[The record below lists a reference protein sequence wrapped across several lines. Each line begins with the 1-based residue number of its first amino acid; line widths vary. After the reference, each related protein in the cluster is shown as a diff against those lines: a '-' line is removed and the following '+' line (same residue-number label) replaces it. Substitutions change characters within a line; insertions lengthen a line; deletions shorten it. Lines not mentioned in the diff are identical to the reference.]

1 MVRNQTVVII
11 EENGYY
17 DLQTKVKA
25 KKKKKKRLVNGEG
38 SHQRDS
44 MKKNASKLKKK
55 GCTNLPIVIEGS
67 SDSEL
72 LKETDEMPKKLKRKG
87 TQIFSCDQ
95 DGDCEISSKELPIE
109 QQEAL
114 FFISKKRKR
123 DIPDSDGVG
132 DGFPAKKKKKKK
144 NHKSAHCVIQ
154 LSGEDED
161 ESVKHISKKQKTISQ
176 EPMFHDGKKIQ
187 PVVRNAAGDR
197 DIVKRK
203 KVCCLKEK
211 GIANT
216 VHQLE
221 EDFGCKR
228 RALGF
233 QQHLEG
239 TANLSEESKV
249 MKKRKKKGKEK
260 KRKQLLLT
268 SEDNQENQSGV
279 SFESQP
285 KQKSKRK
292 PSDGKEKT
300 GLISNS
306 EQDSKVKKKKMKK
319 RKTQTKVVS
328 DHPAL
333 LEDDGDVATNESW
346 SATKRMKNSPK
357 SKKAQDHVVSW
368 EDGRSENNSRQH
380 IKKKKKDQ
388 ENRGSKAC
396 GEEPSF
402 KKAKIKP
409 EAKEDDEEI
418 KVVAFKEGNCDEIQI
433 DKLRRQALQEEID
446 RESGKMKTVKEEGE
460 SDAHFGQWTTATFET
475 SEQKNKFLRLL
486 GGFKKGSVPVQ
497 GPPAHAS
504 KLNMALDKSKEQNLQ
519 QKLQTEFEKALAWKH
534 HRGIGL
540 GFQPPIQ
547 KQVHIDK
554 FASRSIKFED

>member
-1 MVRNQTVVII
+1 MVRNQAVAII
-11 EENGYY
+11 EENGYH
-17 DLQTKVKA
+17 DLQAKVKA
-25 KKKKKKRLVNGEG
+25 KKKKRLVNGEG
-38 SHQRDS
+38 SDQIDS
-44 MKKNASKLKKK
+44 MKKNASKLKSK
-55 GCTNLPIVIEGS
+55 GCTNLPIVIESS

-87 TQIFSCDQ
+87 TQRFSCNQ
-95 DGDCEISSKELPIE
+95 DGDGEISSKELPIE
-109 QQEAL
+109 QQEAP

-123 DIPDSDGVG
+123 DIPDTDGVG

-144 NHKSAHCVIQ
+144 KHKPAHCVIQ
-154 LSGEDED
+154 LSGEDEH
-161 ESVKHISKKQKTISQ
+161 EPVKHISKKQKTISQ
-176 EPMFHDGKKIQ
+176 ETTFQ
-187 PVVRNAAGDR
+187 TLVQNAAGDK
-197 DIVKRK
+197 DIVKGK

-221 EDFGCKR
+221 EEFGCKR

-239 TANLSEESKV
+239 TPNVSEEESKG
-249 MKKRKKKGKEK
+249 MKKKKKRKKK
-260 KRKQLLLT
+260 KRKQPLLT
-268 SEDNQENQSGV
+268 SEDNQENQSCV
-279 SFESQP
+279 SIESQP
-285 KQKSKRK
+285 KQKSKTK
-292 PSDGKEKT
+292 PSNGKEKT

-306 EQDSKVKKKKMKK
+306 EQDNKVKKKKKMKK
-319 RKTQTKVVS
+319 RKTQTKVAS

-333 LEDDGDVATNESW
+333 LENDGDVATKESW
-346 SATKRMKNSPK
+346 SATKRTKNAPK
-357 SKKAQDHVVSW
+357 SKKAQDHVVSS
-368 EDGRSENNSRQH
+368 EDGRSENDSRQH
-380 IKKKKKDQ
+380 IKKKKKKDR
-388 ENRGSKAC
+388 ENTDSKDC
-396 GEEPSF
+396 EEEPSF
-402 KKAKIKP
+402 KKAKIKQ
-409 EAKEDDEEI
+409 EAKEGDEEI
-418 KVVAFKEGNCDEIQI
+418 KVVAFKKGNCDEIQI

-460 SDAHFGQWTTATFET
+460 SDVHFGQWTTATFEN
-475 SEQKNKFLRLL
+475 SEQKTKFLRLM

-554 FASRSIKFED
+554 FASRSIKFEG

>member
-1 MVRNQTVVII
+1 MVRNQTVVAI

-25 KKKKKKRLVNGEG
+25 KKKKCLVNGEG
-38 SHQRDS
+38 SDQIDS
-44 MKKNASKLKKK
+44 MKKNASKLKSK
-55 GCTNLPIVIEGS
+55 GCTNLPIVIES
-67 SDSEL
+67 SSYSEL
-72 LKETDEMPKKLKRKG
+72 LNETDEMPKKLKRKG
-87 TQIFSCDQ
+87 TQRFSCDQ

-109 QQEAL
+109 QQEATI
-114 FFISKKRKR
+114 FISKKRKR
-123 DIPDSDGVG
+123 DITDSGGIG
-132 DGFPAKKKKKKK
+132 DGFPAKKKKK
-144 NHKSAHCVIQ
+144 HKPAHCVIQ

-161 ESVKHISKKQKTISQ
+161 EPVRHISKKQKNISQ
-176 EPMFHDGKKIQ
+176 ETMFHDGKKIQ
-187 PVVRNAAGDR
+187 TGDR
-197 DIVKRK
+197 DIVKEK

-216 VHQLE
+216 EHQLE
-221 EDFGCKR
+221 EEFGYMR
-228 RALGF
+228 RSLAF
-233 QQHLEG
+233 QQILEG
-239 TANLSEESKV
+239 TTNVSEEESKV
-249 MKKRKKKGKEK
+249 MKKKRKKK
-260 KRKQLLLT
+260 KRKQPLLT
-268 SEDNQENQSGV
+268 LEDNQDNQSGV
-279 SFESQP
+279 SIESQP

-319 RKTQTKVVS
+319 RKTQTKVES
-328 DHPAL
+328 DHSAL

-346 SATKRMKNSPK
+346 SATKRTKNAPK

-368 EDGRSENNSRQH
+368 EDGRSENDSRQH
-380 IKKKKKDQ
+380 IKKKKKKKKDR

-402 KKAKIKP
+402 KKAKIKQEP
-409 EAKEDDEEI
+409 
-418 KVVAFKEGNCDEIQI
+418 
-433 DKLRRQALQEEID
+433 KLRRQALQEEID

-460 SDAHFGQWTTATFET
+460 SDAHFGQWTTATFEN
-475 SEQKNKFLRLL
+475 SEQKTKFLRLM